1 MADQTDTITVKANIL
16 SIGETVQI
24 TPKYSKFTFEYTV
37 QGNDEEVIEAESP
50 AWNKGKLEAGK
61 AYELVLRA
69 RENPNGG
76 FYTPSVEKLTP
87 IMGEVSEK
95 QTVRPKIYSRSP
107 SAISPAEYYKDKGID
122 KTFVRKPELNSR
134 WREFSTHSRTA
145 QMQATERVGHRIE
158 LLLKDRLVTEDD
170 KPISKIKESTLATWY
185 IEEYDRYWT
194 EIEQREPVD
203 SFGNIK
209 DES

>member
-87 IMGEVSEK
+87 IAGGSVQKPPSNPK
-95 QTVRPKIYSRSP
+95 PPATV
-107 SAISPAEYYKDKGID
+107 SPAEYYKDKPVN
-122 KTFVRKPELNSR
+122 KPVVRKPELNSR

>member
-1 MADQTDTITVKANIL
+1 MADQADTIIVKANIL
-16 SIGETVQI
+16 SIGETVQV

-50 AWNKGKLEAGK
+50 AWNKGKLEVGK
-61 AYELVLRA
+61 TYELALRA
-69 RENPNGG
+69 RENPTGG
-76 FYTPSVEKLTP
+76 YYTPSVEKLTP
-87 IMGEVSEK
+87 VAGGGVQRAQSK
-95 QTVRPKIYSRSP
+95 PKP
-107 SAISPAEYYKDKGID
+107 PTAVSPAEYYKDKPID
-122 KTFVRKPELNSR
+122 KPVVRKPELNSR

-185 IEEYDRYWT
+185 IEEYDRYWI
-194 EIEQREPVD
+194 EIGQREPVD
-203 SFGNIK
+203 SFGNIR
-209 DES
+209 DQS